1 MSARRTFSRGAGSR
15 AAIVTGVLA
24 ATLLVGC
31 SSPAP
36 PPTAPPPT
44 APPPTAPPPAAP
56 PPTAAA
62 PALSAADVAACKR
75 HAERVV
81 LLRREAASYS
91 SMPVPPVRV
100 ALVLANTL
108 EFYQAPGAQDPVLTA
123 ALAEVAAAIK
133 DLDAQGKA
141 KVPPGGSLLD
151 PVQLD
156 VSRVQA
162 AAAAVDRA
170 CAGV

>member
-36 PPTAPPPT
+36 PP
-44 APPPTAPPPAAP
+44 AAP

-81 LLRREAASYS
+81 LLRRETASYS

>member
-44 APPPTAPPPAAP
+44 APPPTA
-56 PPTAAA
+56 AA

-81 LLRREAASYS
+81 LLRREATSYS